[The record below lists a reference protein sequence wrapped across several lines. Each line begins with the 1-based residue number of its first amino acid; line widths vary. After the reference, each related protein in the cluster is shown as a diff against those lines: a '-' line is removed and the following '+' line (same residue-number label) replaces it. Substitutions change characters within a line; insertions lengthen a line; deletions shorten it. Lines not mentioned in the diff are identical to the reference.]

1 MSISILEVGMNQPAN
16 RFRAEFFK
24 ALGHPIRIVIL
35 EALRDQERSVTD
47 LQIQLSM
54 EQSNVSRQLAVL
66 RARGIVEDRKEGTL
80 VYYRVRDPMVWQL
93 LETARMIF
101 NNHLIDTQ
109 QMLQQLAEEQI
120 EVVER

>member
-1 MSISILEVGMNQPAN
+1 MNQPAN

-47 LQIQLSM
+47 LQIQLGM

-109 QMLQQLAEEQI
+109 QMLQQLAEEQVD
-120 EVVER
+120 VVER